1 MSRELPGHIRALL
14 DAAGGPADSA
24 GIPWAGRDLAGS
36 VPATAEHAGDDG
48 TADAGVVAALAAL
61 RSGRVGE
68 SAVVDALRDARVFV
82 PLIASVAGHPHA
94 SSSTDAPSGVDSGPD
109 ATSIDEPAGVPVS
122 DKEADLSLVT
132 IAAPDG
138 RTALPVF
145 TSVDT
150 LRAWHP
156 DARPIPTWAP
166 RAALSA
172 AAEDAQLMVLDPGG
186 TVSFVVRRPALWA
199 LAQQRLWT
207 PSYADEAVAA
217 AARGATVSEPAV
229 LQVDCAAGRGVA
241 SADRDGTPIAG
252 GGPGPELR
260 IGLTLR
266 TGLDRHEL
274 DATVRRIQERL
285 AADPVFADGV
295 DSIEMRIVAAPS

>member
-24 GIPWAGRDLAGS
+24 GIPWAGRNLGPEAAALS
-36 VPATAEHAGDDG
+36 THADDDG
-48 TADAGVVAALAAL
+48 SADVRVNAALDEL
-61 RSGRVGE
+61 RAGRAGE
-68 SAVVDALRDARVFV
+68 DAVVDALREARIFV
-82 PLIASVAGHPHA
+82 PLITGVAAPHGGDPEA
-94 SSSTDAPSGVDSGPD
+94 AP
-109 ATSIDEPAGVPVS
+109 VPVS
-122 DKEADLSLVT
+122 DKEAELSLVT

-145 TSVDT
+145 SSVDT
-150 LRAWHP
+150 LRGWHP

-166 RAALSA
+166 RAALAA
-172 AAEDAQLMVLDPGG
+172 AAEGAQLMVLDPGAAI
-186 TVSFVVRRPALWA
+186 SFVVRRPALWA
-199 LAQQRLWT
+199 LAQQKPWT
-207 PSYADEAVAA
+207 PSYTDAAVAA

-229 LQVDCAAGRGVA
+229 LQVDCTAGRGVV
-241 SADRDGTPIAG
+241 SAALDGTRVPG

-266 TGLDRHEL
+266 AGLDRPDL

-295 DSIEMRIVAAPS
+295 DSIELRIVAAPT

>member
-48 TADAGVVAALAAL
+48 LADTAVTAALDAL
-61 RSGRVGE
+61 RAGRAGE
-68 SAVVDALRDARVFV
+68 DAVVDALRDARIFV
-82 PLIASVAGHPHA
+82 PLVASVAGHAHVG
-94 SSSTDAPSGVDSGPD
+94 SDSGPD
-109 ATSIDEPAGVPVS
+109 GASTDASADGEHAAVS

-132 IAAPDG
+132 VAAPDG

-145 TSVDT
+145 TSVDA

-166 RAALSA
+166 RAALAA
-172 AAEDAQLMVLDPGG
+172 AAEDAQLMVLDPGADL
-186 TVSFVVRRPALWA
+186 SFVVRRPALWS
-199 LAQQRLWT
+199 LAQQRPWA
-207 PSYADEAVAA
+207 PSYTDPAVAA
-217 AARGATVSEPAV
+217 AARGATVSEAAV
-229 LQVDCAAGRGVA
+229 RRVGCAAGRGVA
-241 SADRDGTPIAG
+241 SVARDGTEIAG
-252 GGPGPELR
+252 GGPGPELC
-260 IGLTLR
+260 IELTLR
-266 TGLDRHEL
+266 AGLDRRDL

-295 DSIEMRIVAAPS
+295 DSIELRIVAAPA

>member
-24 GIPWAGRDLAGS
+24 GVPWAGRDLAGS

-48 TADAGVVAALAAL
+48 LADARVAAALDAL
-61 RSGRVGE
+61 RAGRAGE
-68 SAVVDALRDARVFV
+68 AAVVDALRDARIFV
-82 PLIASVAGHPHA
+82 PLIASVAG
-94 SSSTDAPSGVDSGPD
+94 DANDP
-109 ATSIDEPAGVPVS
+109 VPVS

-145 TSVDT
+145 TSVDA

-186 TVSFVVRRPALWA
+186 AVSFVVRRPALWA
-199 LAQQRLWT
+199 LAQQKPWT
-207 PSYADEAVAA
+207 PSYADPAVAA
-217 AARGATVSEPAV
+217 AARGVTVSEPAV
-229 LQVDCAAGRGVA
+229 LQVDCAAGRGVV
-241 SADRDGTPIAG
+241 SADRNGARIAG

-266 TGLDRHEL
+266 SGLDRHEL
-274 DATVRRIQERL
+274 DAVVRRIQERL

-295 DSIEMRIVAAPS
+295 DSIEMRIVAAPA